1 MTVANYSFAVD
12 AELMKR
18 FEELAGQDDGDS
30 AELLR
35 SFIAHYVATGDT
47 DAEYDAWLRAK
58 VRKSMEVANAGG
70 IVDGDEVEAEF
81 AARREASR
89 MRLARQ

>member
-1 MTVANYSFAVD
+1 MTIANYSFTVD
-12 AELMKR
+12 AELLKR
-18 FEELAGQDDGDS
+18 FEELASQDDGDS

-35 SFIAHYVATGDT
+35 SFIAHYVATSDA

-58 VRKSMEVANAGG
+58 VRKSMESAKAGG

-81 AARREASR
+81 AARREATR
-89 MRLARQ
+89 MRMARQ